1 MYARKFYFLK
11 TLSMNHNLRELSK
24 LLTGVVLADAV
35 AVIWMA
41 GIHMLPISFLGTH
54 ITNATVLPV
63 ILFDA
68 VLALMLMHYGWG
80 IALPVRTVRERT
92 MLYAIGILFAAVALL
107 HWARIAFGL
116 PLYIGTLLI
125 PVWLSWMAVV
135 ITTYL
140 SYLSFHFALLR
151 RK

>member
-1 MYARKFYFLK
+1 
-11 TLSMNHNLRELSK
+11 MNHNLREIAK

-35 AVIWMA
+35 AIVWMA
-41 GIHMLPISFLGTH
+41 SINMLPISFMGTF
-54 ITNATVLPV
+54 ITNATVIPV
-63 ILFDA
+63 VLFDA
-68 VLALMLMHYGWG
+68 MLALILVHYGWG

-92 MLYAIGILFAAVALL
+92 MLYAIGTLFAAVALL

-116 PLYIGTLLI
+116 PLYLGTLLI
-125 PVWLSWMAVV
+125 PVWISWTAVV
-135 ITTYL
+135 VTTYL

>member
-1 MYARKFYFLK
+1 
-11 TLSMNHNLRELSK
+11 
-24 LLTGVVLADAV
+24 
-35 AVIWMA
+35 
-41 GIHMLPISFLGTH
+41 MLPLSFMGAT

-63 ILFDA
+63 VLFDA
-68 VLALMLMHYGWG
+68 MLALILVHYGWG

-107 HWARIAFGL
+107 HWVRIAFGL
-116 PLYIGTLLI
+116 PLYLGTLLI
-125 PVWLSWMAVV
+125 PVWLSWIAVI

-140 SYLSFHFALLR
+140 SYISFHFALLR

>member
-1 MYARKFYFLK
+1 
-11 TLSMNHNLRELSK
+11 MNHTLRELSK

-35 AVIWMA
+35 AVVWMA
-41 GIHMLPISFLGTH
+41 GIHMLPLSFMGTH

-68 VLALMLMHYGWG
+68 VLALLLAHYGWG

-92 MLYAIGILFAAVALL
+92 MLYIIGILFAAVALL
-107 HWARIAFGL
+107 HWIRIAFGL
-116 PLYIGTLLI
+116 PLYLGDFLI
-125 PVWLSWMAVV
+125 PVWLSWTAVV

-140 SYLSFHFALLR
+140 SYISFHFALLR
-151 RK
+151 HK